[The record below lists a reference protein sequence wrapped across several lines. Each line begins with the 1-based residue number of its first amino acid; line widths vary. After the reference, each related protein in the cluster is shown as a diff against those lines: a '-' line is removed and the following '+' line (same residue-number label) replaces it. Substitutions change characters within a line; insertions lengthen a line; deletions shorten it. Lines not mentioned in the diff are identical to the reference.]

1 MRNSSFLMNFNLML
15 LCLKQ
20 QYGRKFLLL
29 PFATL
34 PWLVYKFVMLLE
46 SGQLEYRAINAQNE
60 LIGLPLCLLAIWLG
74 IGIVAREIEACTL
87 ETTYT
92 LAHEAR
98 LLWYMKL
105 FCAGIIL
112 LLSEAL
118 LALVSYAVFTDFP
131 ISLLYRSMQSAVF
144 FLVLA
149 MGLGALFRNQ
159 IVAAMVSIAVLVF
172 LYNLMTVNYISPMF
186 NPLELDLIR
195 QGETQLMITQNY
207 LLTQF
212 LVFIFV
218 GLTFKR
224 IGRREVLL
232 N

>member
-1 MRNSSFLMNFNLML
+1 MRNSGFLMYFKLML

-20 QYGRKFLLL
+20 QHGRKYQLL

-46 SGQLEYRAINAQNE
+46 SGQLEYRAINVQNE

-74 IGIVAREIEACTL
+74 VGIVAREIEARTL
-87 ETTYT
+87 ETTYS

-105 FCAGIIL
+105 LCAGMIL

-149 MGLGALFRNQ
+149 MGLGALFRNE
-159 IVAAMVSIAVLVF
+159 ILAAMVTMAVLVF
-172 LYNLMTVNYISPMF
+172 FYNSMTNNYISPMF
-186 NPLELDLIR
+186 NPLELDLIA
-195 QGETQLMITQNY
+195 QGEAQLMVTQNF
-207 LLTQF
+207 LLTLF
-212 LVFIFV
+212 LVFILV
-218 GLTFKR
+218 GLTFLR